1 MSLKVAIVVG
11 VVIAVLFVG
20 VLAFGGS
27 DGEGSAAEQ
36 TEQDGGIFGRLRDR
50 AGDPSLVALEA
61 VEPAV
66 RGEHHGPARVL
77 RGVFATGCTLTVT
90 SDDSGIR
97 ILKLSPVT
105 GSFRVVAPAPEGDV
119 EVEDEFAPDVDDPDG
134 DDASVAVGEGVT
146 EVDLTCLG
154 FNATCQV
161 QIVTS

>member
-1 MSLKVAIVVG
+1 MALD
-11 VVIAVLFVG
+11 AVNQPCAANTTGLLEFT
-20 VLAFGGS
+20 GG
-27 DGEGSAAEQ
+27 
-36 TEQDGGIFGRLRDR
+36 FL
-50 AGDPSLVALEA
+50 
-61 VEPAV
+61 
-66 RGEHHGPARVL
+66 
-77 RGVFATGCTLTVT
+77 ATGCTLTVT

-119 EVEDEFAPDVDDPDG
+119 EVEEDFAPDAAEPDK

-154 FNATCQV
+154 ATCQV

>member
-20 VLAFGGS
+20 VLALGGS
-27 DGEGSAAEQ
+27 DGEGSASEE
-36 TEQDGGIFGRLRDR
+36 TEQDGGILGRLRDR

-61 VEPAV
+61 VNQPCAANTTGLLEFSGGFTV
-66 RGEHHGPARVL
+66 
-77 RGVFATGCTLTVT
+77 GCTLTVT

-97 ILKLSPVT
+97 ILKLSPVS
-105 GSFRVVAPAPEGDV
+105 GQFQVVAPAPEGDV
-119 EVEDEFAPDVDDPDG
+119 EVEDEFAPDVNDPDG

>member
-20 VLAFGGS
+20 VLALGGS

-50 AGDPSLVALEA
+50 AGDPSLVALDA
-61 VEPAV
+61 VNQPCAENTT
-66 RGEHHGPARVL
+66 GLLE
-77 RGVFATGCTLTVT
+77 FSGCTLTVT
-90 SDDSGIR
+90 SDDPGIR
-97 ILKLSPVT
+97 ILKLSPVI
-105 GSFRVVAPAPEGDV
+105 GAFRVEAPAPEGDV
-119 EVEDEFAPDVDDPDG
+119 EVEDEFAPDVNDPDG

-154 FNATCQV
+154 FNAICQA